1 MTAPAPGAPRARPS
15 RRATSTSFTGLFRA
29 EAVEAARQGARPGVP
44 LAIASRWMGL
54 AYWLLVA
61 VAAVGLVFVLVARVG
76 EYARGPA
83 VVRVEGRLD
92 LTSAFGGVVLAIDVR
107 AGQAVQPGQL
117 LVQFHAPAERQE
129 LEQLERDFELALVRI
144 LLRPGDEA
152 TRHSLASLRAAR
164 ELAASR
170 LGQRQVVA
178 PQAGVVR
185 NLRIRPGQLLAP
197 GDVVLTL
204 VDEARASFSLVA
216 LVPGQFRPMLEP
228 GKPLRFTLQG
238 YPQVAARLVIDSVG
252 DEAVGPAEARRFLGP
267 ELEDTLPVASDGS
280 LVLVR
285 ARLPA
290 ATFALDGRRYRFY
303 DGLPGRADIEVRRV
317 PLGALLFPAL
327 KELWPDGR

>member
-1 MTAPAPGAPRARPS
+1 
-15 RRATSTSFTGLFRA
+15 
-29 EAVEAARQGARPGVP
+29 
-44 LAIASRWMGL
+44 
-54 AYWLLVA
+54 
-61 VAAVGLVFVLVARVG
+61 
-76 EYARGPA
+76 
-83 VVRVEGRLD
+83 
-92 LTSAFGGVVLAIDVR
+92 
-107 AGQAVQPGQL
+107 
-117 LVQFHAPAERQE
+117 
-129 LEQLERDFELALVRI
+129 
-144 LLRPGDEA
+144 
-152 TRHSLASLRAAR
+152 
-164 ELAASR
+164 
-170 LGQRQVVA
+170 
-178 PQAGVVR
+178 VVR

-228 GKPLRFTLQG
+228 GRPLRFTLQG